1 MALRD
6 LERVLGIKS
15 EVKRKLQQNND
26 GGWKSYTI
34 LRQKVGDKYV
44 FYGTGRFKGLRVESE
59 EPVPPVTG
67 GVFKS
72 VDIFRA
78 VRIKDITSYN
88 NGQYKVGDE

>member
-6 LERVLGIKS
+6 LERVLGIKY
-15 EVKRKLQQNND
+15 EGKCHTQTND

-44 FYGTGRFKGLRVESE
+44 FYGTGRFKGLRVESD

-67 GVFKS
+67 EVFKGT
-72 VDIFRA
+72 DIFRA
-78 VRIKDITSYN
+78 VRIKDIESYN
-88 NGQYKVGDE
+88 EKYKGDDK